1 MTQNTTEK
9 YSAAVWEHLRERFLN
24 SILNDT
30 EIAKLGQN
38 VGVSW
43 PFKGSDETPAKYIRY
58 EFEELNTVPGLIGK
72 KNVCRA

>member
-1 MTQNTTEK
+1 MSEASFEK
-9 YSAAVWEHLRERFLN
+9 YSAEEWEHIRKRFFN

-43 PFKGSDETPAKYIRY
+43 PFKGKGETHSKFIAI
-58 EFEELNTVPGLIGK
+58 
-72 KNVCRA
+72 